1 MTGKVDTPL
10 TSTNV
15 NLIKQAS
22 IDDVV
27 EVVDTLLP
35 SDRTEIVD
43 GTGLNPVLS
52 MVNSVYFSNSVIF
65 YVPDGTCAGMA
76 GVSDDGC
83 VWMHCTDAVRRYPI
97 LFCKE
102 ARKWIN
108 SLPHRLL
115 YNKADIRNTLHL
127 KLLKKLGFKFLRLV
141 PYGPNNIYFVEFVKL
156 CSLH

>member
-1 MTGKVDTPL
+1 MTGKAAIPPI
-10 TSTNV
+10 ST
-15 NLIKQAS
+15 
-22 IDDVV
+22 DDLVKPATIADV
-27 EVVDTLLP
+27 AKVVDGLLY
-35 SDRTEIVD
+35 SDLNEIID

-52 MVNSVYFSNSVIF
+52 ICTSITHTNAVVF
-65 YVPDGTCAGMA
+65 YVPDGRCAGVA

-83 VWMHCTDAVRRYPI
+83 IWMHCTNAVKKYPV

-102 ARKWIN
+102 ARKWVD

-127 KLLKKLGFKFLRLV
+127 KLLKSLGFKFLRLV
-141 PYGPNNIYFVEFVKL
+141 PSGPNNIYFVEFVKL